1 MNVIVDSVKLISDIP
16 RDVKFALFED
26 LPGFP
31 GYIPQLKKGEF
42 FRLYDSNAITARTP
56 ELMAVEHT
64 FDAQTKRHT
73 VLTPA
78 YEFIFHQM
86 DEDPPK
92 KKRIVAKL
100 YMETPIGRRAFEEYH
115 SDGTLLAH
123 GHYKTKIYASD
134 LPPWFL
140 YGYMYKRHGFMSAK
154 DLLAE
159 RERLFAAI
167 HDAKAKLDIDFDAEA
182 SLNNNRH
189 NITTVLRRMA
199 DIRSS
204 EVISQNGGY
213 GYRFNTDGNQVSY
226 KCDVKR
232 VTTINFDRN
241 LVRKYAAELSKQSDE
256 VSNQLDHALVNSE
269 VEYEAPF
276 DVNDTFAD
284 VFDGFTKA
292 DQAGE

>member
-1 MNVIVDSVKLISDIP
+1 M
-16 RDVKFALFED
+16 
-26 LPGFP
+26 
-31 GYIPQLKKGEF
+31 
-42 FRLYDSNAITARTP
+42 
-56 ELMAVEHT
+56 M
-64 FDAQTKRHT
+64 
-73 VLTPA
+73 
-78 YEFIFHQM
+78 
-86 DEDPPK
+86 
-92 KKRIVAKL
+92 
-100 YMETPIGRRAFEEYH
+100 
-115 SDGTLLAH
+115 
-123 GHYKTKIYASD
+123 
-134 LPPWFL
+134 
-140 YGYMYKRHGFMSAK
+140 MY
-154 DLLAE
+154 LLAE

-189 NITTVLRRMA
+189 NITTVLRHMA

>member
-1 MNVIVDSVKLISDIP
+1 MNVIVDSVKLISDTP

-31 GYIPQLKKGEF
+31 GYIPRLKKGEV

-56 ELMAVEHT
+56 ELLVVEHS
-64 FDAQTKRHT
+64 FDAQTRRHT

-78 YEFIFHQM
+78 YEFVFHQM

-154 DLLAE
+154 DVKYLLYKPNYHFDNH
-159 RERLFAAI
+159 LFKYDTLFI
-167 HDAKAKLDIDFDAEA
+167 SYEKPIIPMTYDDSFDWYDGYDY
-182 SLNNNRH
+182 
-189 NITTVLRRMA
+189 VL
-199 DIRSS
+199 
-204 EVISQNGGY
+204 
-213 GYRFNTDGNQVSY
+213 DGNAMERFLDLVDQYSDCDTSSIRAEMEKKKAWY
-226 KCDVKR
+226 KE
-232 VTTINFDRN
+232 RN
-241 LVRKYAAELSKQSDE
+241 GDK
-256 VSNQLDHALVNSE
+256 
-269 VEYEAPF
+269 
-276 DVNDTFAD
+276 
-284 VFDGFTKA
+284 
-292 DQAGE
+292 